1 MRQTMLVP
9 LDGSAGSET
18 ALFRAAELARGN
30 GATLRLL
37 HVAPSPGP
45 VRAPDGRVLAYA
57 DDVAA
62 RVAADVRAYLTSAA
76 ATVSDVDSELV
87 VGFGDATEEI
97 LWQAGKP
104 DVCLIVMA
112 THRRAGFRRL
122 LEGSVAEPIARTAP
136 VPVLLVEH
144 GEQTARDAAAAAR
157 PTGHVVDRRFWCA
170 ASGRDVEVAF
180 VERGLPGIRWAR
192 TVRSCTAFNPPTAVE
207 CRHQCVDAAFRRQ
220 WTPAL
225 PLHSRT

>member
-1 MRQTMLVP
+1 MRRTMLVP

-18 ALFRAAELARGN
+18 ALFRAAEVARGN
-30 GATLRLL
+30 CGTLRLL
-37 HVAPSPGP
+37 HVAASPGP

-76 ATVSDVDSELV
+76 AAVPDVDSELV

-112 THRRAGFRRL
+112 THRRAGLRRL
-122 LEGSVAEPIARTAP
+122 LEGSVAEPIARVAP

-144 GEQTARDAAAAAR
+144 GERLAWDAAAAAR
-157 PTGHVVDRRFWCA
+157 PAGHVVGRHFWCGL
-170 ASGRDVEVAF
+170 SGRDVEVEF
-180 VERGLPGIRWAR
+180 VERGLPGIRWDR
-192 TVRSCTAFNPPTAVE
+192 TVRSCTAFDPPTAVE
-207 CRHQCVDAAFRRQ
+207 CHRRCVDAGFRQQ
-220 WTPAL
+220 WAPAL